1 MPQPFDPLALLDDL
15 VRHAVAAGLDAA
27 DAVLFESANL
37 SVAQR
42 FGASE
47 GIVRTVTEKWP
58 AYQPVDEV
66 GTGRKRPGLIL

>member
-1 MPQPFDPLALLDDL
+1 MPQPFDPFALLDDL
-15 VRHAVAAGLDAA
+15 VRHAVAAGLDSA

-47 GIVRTVTEKWP
+47 GIVRTVTE
-58 AYQPVDEV
+58 
-66 GTGRKRPGLIL
+66 

>member
-42 FGASE
+42 FAASE

-58 AYQPVDEV
+58 AY
-66 GTGRKRPGLIL
+66 GLPGSGKPIWE